1 MDSNCFFSQFPDGA
15 LVSTLR
21 LARCGYYYTGQGRE
35 CRCYFCGSTH
45 SDWSCEISHEPD
57 CAQGMDYRNTPVPR
71 EEPPMSTSQLSGG
84 LIIEEVPENQF
95 ETPGSPLTHGNQHPP
110 HINEDSF
117 TSGVPV
123 SISRSV
129 LQSSTFHRF
138 TDRLS
143 TFTYWP
149 SQIAQRPVEMSSAGF
164 YYTGVGDRVR
174 CAFCGGELGKWES
187 TDIPF
192 HEHLR
197 WFPDCPFIK
206 ECFQEYIPSVHES
219 PRDGSAIVSTEIRRK
234 VVQFGFNI
242 SDVNNAV
249 DDLIRHIRLQEIT
262 ALEIMKYLFKDGAVE
277 FPDCDI
283 IGPCVVCARENRC
296 TLFFPCTH
304 ICCCRRCGERCCLC
318 PFCRTRIKA
327 RVRTYI

>member
-1 MDSNCFFSQFPDGA
+1 MSCQQRLPGHFFQHTNNGTCDSSPSLQFEWIRIASFHNFPDGA

-206 ECFQEYIPSVHES
+206 ECFQEVHIL
-219 PRDGSAIVSTEIRRK
+219 GI
-234 VVQFGFNI
+234 
-242 SDVNNAV
+242 
-249 DDLIRHIRLQEIT
+249 
-262 ALEIMKYLFKDGAVE
+262 
-277 FPDCDI
+277 
-283 IGPCVVCARENRC
+283 
-296 TLFFPCTH
+296 FFSFDACYDP
-304 ICCCRRCGERCCLC
+304 
-318 PFCRTRIKA
+318 
-327 RVRTYI
+327 